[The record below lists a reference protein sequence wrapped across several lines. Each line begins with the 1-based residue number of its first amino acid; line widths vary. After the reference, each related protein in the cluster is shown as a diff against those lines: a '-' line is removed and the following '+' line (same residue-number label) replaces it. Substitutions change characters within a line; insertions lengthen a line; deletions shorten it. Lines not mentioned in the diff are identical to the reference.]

1 MRHERRLPR
10 RLSLTLYGLVLAQAA
25 AIGLAP
31 AQFTPYRSGSTT
43 ILEGSWQSCREADGR
58 FAERIYDHV
67 VNGVGQFEVHLGPAR
82 EFAIFAGVGDQH
94 RRHDSSANL
103 LRSYIVPMLHNR
115 AKQRWEIPSLNL
127 IFTVTMGGG
136 SRTDCENWY
145 VMLEPLQ
152 KKS

>member
-1 MRHERRLPR
+1 MTALLRTG
-10 RLSLTLYGLVLAQAA
+10 SLLVLVIVCGAA
-25 AIGLAP
+25 FAG
-31 AQFTPYRSGSTT
+31 AQFTPYRSGLST
-43 ILEGSWQSCREADGR
+43 ILEGSWESCREADGR
-58 FAERIYDHV
+58 FAERVYDHV

-82 EFAIFAGVGDQH
+82 EFAIFPGVRDEH

-103 LRSYIVPMLHNR
+103 LKSYIVPMLHNR

-127 IFTVTMGGG
+127 VFTVTMGGG

-145 VMLEPLQ
+145 VLLEPLQ